1 MATVVLPAHDRRPP
15 EAATGEGFGRGMA
28 INHSG
33 RTVELRWTEDSAD
46 VDVFDATLTAITVD
60 SLG

>member
-1 MATVVLPAHDRRPP
+1 
-15 EAATGEGFGRGMA
+15 MA